1 MTYRPIWREPVRLS
15 AAAFLT
21 VHMSIT
27 TLAAPAPVRGHASP
41 LSIKNPARQGVH
53 PAAHVAG
60 DRLHRQHRQHQRLRS
75 AAMRLAH
82 RQAAHEL
89 REAGLRR
96 RSTGHC
102 TSKRRPTCTSLTG
115 VRVGTVEQAIRLK
128 RRSGCPM
135 VITGGTEKG
144 HAPGPYSHARGY
156 KLDIAH
162 NRCLDSYIRHH
173 YRRAGVRGDG
183 ARLYRSDGPRAHA
196 DIFAREWN
204 HWDIVFR

>member
-1 MTYRPIWREPVRLS
+1 MMTYRPSWREPVRLS

-27 TLAAPAPVRGHASP
+27 TLTAPAPVRGHASP
-41 LSIKNPARQGVH
+41 LSIKKPMREGVH
-53 PAAHVAG
+53 PAAHAAH
-60 DRLHRQHRQHQRLRS
+60 DRRHLRHRS

-89 REAGLRR
+89 RASGIKR

-102 TSKRRPTCTSLTG
+102 HSKRRPTCTSLTG
-115 VRVGTVEQAIRLK
+115 VRVGTVEQVIRLK
-128 RRSGCPM
+128 RRSGCP
-135 VITGGTEKG
+135 VIITGGTEKG
-144 HAPGPYSHARGY
+144 HAPGPYSHAKGY

-162 NRCLDSYIRHH
+162 NRCLDAYIRHH